1 MDLTFQ
7 VPVLYCSLW
16 HGTLLSP
23 PDTSTTERCFRF
35 GPATSFFLGTISIS
49 PPLFPSSI
57 LDTFGPGGLLFRC
70 PIFLSLYTV
79 HEILMA
85 SILGWFAVT
94 SSRIYTILYV
104 VSAVCVY
111 QSQAPKSSTTPLSP
125 NVHTFCSLCLCLYF
139 GFANRFICTIF
150 SRFRIYVLIFVAY
163 SPSFA

>member
-1 MDLTFQ
+1 MQ
-7 VPVLYCSLW
+7 YCSLQHW
-16 HGTLLSP
+16 ISS

-111 QSQAPKSSTTPLSP
+111 QSQAPESSTTPLSP
-125 NVHTFCSLCLCLYF
+125 LTSIHFVLYV
-139 GFANRFICTIF
+139 
-150 SRFRIYVLIFVAY
+150 YVCISALQIGSSVPFFLDSAY
-163 SPSFA
+163 MC

>member
-1 MDLTFQ
+1 MQ
-7 VPVLYCSLW
+7 YCSLQHW
-16 HGTLLSP
+16 VSS

-35 GPATSFFLGTISIS
+35 GQATSFFLGTISIS

-70 PIFLSLYTV
+70 PIFLSFYTV

-104 VSAVCVY
+104 ASAVYVY
-111 QSQAPKSSTTPLSP
+111 QSQAPKSSTTPPFPL
-125 NVHTFCSLCLCLYF
+125 NVHTFVLYV
-139 GFANRFICTIF
+139 
-150 SRFRIYVLIFVAY
+150 YVCISALQIGSSVPFFLDSTY
-163 SPSFA
+163 MC